1 MYPILK
7 KCLNADM
14 QMCGLRLQLQPT
26 EATVFDEI
34 KSATPIDCPET
45 AKKCK
50 LQERLVTTR
59 FKTAVIWFW
68 LVMKIVKL

>member
-14 QMCGLRLQLQPT
+14 QTCDLQLQLT

-68 LVMKIVKL
+68 LVMKIVKI